1 MDGLLSAFFTF
12 AFVMMATFRLAK
24 TPVEAWG
31 GFALAVFGAL
41 AMVFGQSVALWL
53 LAGGALVVA
62 WTRGVA
68 LTPQRRFLQKRKKG
82 QPAPSDTGVSV
93 LAAIRDGWREG
104 WRSGTPSQAL
114 VVRDG
119 LTPTEAH
126 LSLVSDSAR
135 LNPFRPEGPQGRRPV
150 ADGARLSSDTT
161 VPAGSDDG
169 QIVGQGV
176 LPSDGKAVAQGTPTS
191 GRPVPLATTS
201 PPSSPS
207 ATPLHGS
214 IPASSP
220 LPTEHTA

>member
-62 WTRGVA
+62 WMRGVA

-82 QPAPSDTGVSV
+82 QPAPQDTGPSV
-93 LAAIRDGWREG
+93 FSAIRDGWHEG

-150 ADGARLSSDTT
+150 ADGARLSSDTMAPVGT
-161 VPAGSDDG
+161 NE
-169 QIVGQGV
+169 GQGRDRHAS
-176 LPSDGKAVAQGTPTS
+176 LPDGGAVAQGMPAAVLPDPVVATS
-191 GRPVPLATTS
+191 FL
-201 PPSSPS
+201 PPSD
-207 ATPLHGS
+207 ATPHGP

>member
-1 MDGLLSAFFTF
+1 MDALLSAFFTF

-24 TPVEAWG
+24 TSVEAWG

-41 AMVFGQSVALWL
+41 AMVFGQSAALWL
-53 LAGGALVVA
+53 LAGGALLVA
-62 WTRGVA
+62 WLRGVA

-82 QPAPSDTGVSV
+82 QPVQDSQVSV

-135 LNPFRPEGPQGRRPV
+135 MNPFRPEGPQGRRPV
-150 ADGARLSSDTT
+150 ADGARLSSDTAT
-161 VPAGSDDG
+161 ATAHTTGQGLVDAAPIASHDLEHAIAPGPAVPA
-169 QIVGQGV
+169 
-176 LPSDGKAVAQGTPTS
+176 LPLPHAPT
-191 GRPVPLATTS
+191 VFPLAA
-201 PPSSPS
+201 PPDSPS
-207 ATPLHGS
+207 VA
-214 IPASSP
+214 PASNP
-220 LPTEHTA
+220 LGHNA